1 MPFGARYVHI
11 IATCPPLAE
20 GWGQAWGRGG
30 SDRNDNLSFLSTRGA
45 LLLLFF
51 FLRGA
56 LLLLILLLFLSIVG
70 SVERRFVKK
79 TNLIQVMRR
88 AAFVR

>member
-51 FLRGA
+51 FLKGRPVVVN
-56 LLLLILLLFLSIVG
+56 FIVI
-70 SVERRFVKK
+70 FVDSW
-79 TNLIQVMRR
+79 
-88 AAFVR
+88 